1 MIRGQRAGCD
11 LATWAGVLL
20 LLSQA
25 GFCLT
30 TAAQGSDQ
38 SLIIQRD
45 KGRIV
50 IQASDPGLRKI
61 VEFFA
66 SQEASAIYLRDLDPM
81 QADAISRAPL
91 PIDKL
96 ISKFF
101 PEQSFVLVHGLGESF
116 DGSINGSINSTIETI
131 IFLHRSVSSENQAQP
146 PVDQAQS
153 ELQTALPET
162 PLDRESLFALLEDI
176 AQSSAEDH
184 PPEGDNDPQG
194 RNLSLSPQSMPSKLM
209 LEGAALSTITI
220 NPSDAKITRTVD
232 LGEDSTLATH
242 AMRRTGTGSTF
253 QLTFDGTWIPWDGSV
268 ETLTDNGFAESGR
281 KLTFDLFNGDLSN
294 ECFPINYTVAYLT
307 EAGLKFGVFQVMPR
321 KTLVE

>member
-1 MIRGQRAGCD
+1 MIRGLRTGCV
-11 LATWAGVLL
+11 LATWAVVLL

-25 GFCLT
+25 GFGLT
-30 TAAQGSDQ
+30 TTAQGSDQ

-91 PIDKL
+91 PIDRL

-101 PEQSFVLVHGLGESF
+101 PEQSFVLVHGLGESS
-116 DGSINGSINSTIETI
+116 DGSINSTIETI
-131 IFLHRSVSSENQAQP
+131 IFLHRPAPSENQTQP
-146 PVDQAQS
+146 PVDQAQHA
-153 ELQTALPET
+153 LQTALPEI
-162 PLDRESLFALLEDI
+162 PFDRESLFALLEEI
-176 AQSSAEDH
+176 AQASAEDQ
-184 PPEGDNDPQG
+184 PPRGDNDVQG
-194 RNLSLSPQSMPSKLM
+194 GNLSLSPQSMPNKLL
-209 LEGAALSTITI
+209 LEGAALSTITV
-220 NPSDAKITRTVD
+220 NPSDGKIARTVD
-232 LGEDSTLATH
+232 LGEDSPLATH
-242 AMRRTGTGSTF
+242 AMRRTGAGSAL
-253 QLTFDGTWIPWDGSV
+253 QRTFDGTWIPWDGSV

-281 KLTFDLFNGDLSN
+281 KLTFDLFNGELSN
-294 ECFPINYTVAYLT
+294 EFFPINYTVAYRT

-321 KTLVE
+321 ETSFE

>member
-1 MIRGQRAGCD
+1 MIRGLRTGCV
-11 LATWAGVLL
+11 LATWAVVLL

-25 GFCLT
+25 GFGLT

-101 PEQSFVLVHGLGESF
+101 PEQSFVLVHGLGESS
-116 DGSINGSINSTIETI
+116 DGSINSTIETI
-131 IFLHRSVSSENQAQP
+131 IFLHRPVPSENQTQP
-146 PVDQAQS
+146 PVDQAQYA
-153 ELQTALPET
+153 LQTALPEI
-162 PLDRESLFALLEDI
+162 PLDRESLFALLEEI

-184 PPEGDNDPQG
+184 PPPGDNDVRG
-194 RNLSLSPQSMPSKLM
+194 RNLSLSPQSMPNKLL
-209 LEGAALSTITI
+209 LEGAALPTITV
-220 NPSDAKITRTVD
+220 NPSDGKIARTVD
-232 LGEDSTLATH
+232 LGEDSLLATH
-242 AMRRTGTGSTF
+242 AMRRTGAGF
-253 QLTFDGTWIPWDGSV
+253 ALQRTFDGTWIPWDGSV
-268 ETLTDNGFAESGR
+268 KTLTDNGFAESGR

-294 ECFPINYTVAYLT
+294 EFFPINYTVAYRT

-321 KTLVE
+321 ETLFE

>member
-1 MIRGQRAGCD
+1 MIRGQRTGCA
-11 LATWAGVLL
+11 LASWAGVLL

-30 TAAQGSDQ
+30 TAAQGSDRN
-38 SLIIQRD
+38 LIIQRD
-45 KGRIV
+45 NGPIA

-61 VEFFA
+61 IEFFA
-66 SQEASAIYLRDLDPM
+66 SQEASAIHLRDLDPM

-101 PEQSFVLVHGLGESF
+101 PEQSFVLVHGLGESS
-116 DGSINGSINSTIETI
+116 DGSINSTIETI
-131 IFLHRSVSSENQAQP
+131 IFLHRSVPSEIQAQP

-153 ELQTALPET
+153 ALQTALPEI
-162 PLDRESLFALLEDI
+162 PLDRESLYALLEEL

-184 PPEGDNDPQG
+184 PPRGDNDLQG
-194 RNLSLSPQSMPSKLM
+194 KSLSLSPQSMPNKLI
-209 LEGAALSTITI
+209 LEGAALSTITV
-220 NPSDAKITRTVD
+220 NRSDAKITRTVD
-232 LGEDSTLATH
+232 LGEDSPLATH
-242 AMRRTGTGSTF
+242 AMRRTGTGSAL
-253 QLTFDGTWIPWDGSV
+253 QRTFDGTWIPWDGSV

-294 ECFPINYTVAYLT
+294 EFFPINYTVAYRT

-321 KTLVE
+321 ETLFE